1 MHLPKGQSEKV
12 KIAKWLEAPTAKS
25 QKWKVMTG
33 HHLQSEEVKSEKC
46 KVKAVKLQEDTNF
59 QKCKV

>member
-1 MHLPKGQSEKV
+1 M
-12 KIAKWLEAPTAKS
+12 IKWLEAPTAKS

-46 KVKAVKLQEDTNF
+46 KVKGAKLQEDTNF